1 MLHTERLAGQAA
13 FEKLAPEWEQLE
25 QNLRPRTPFTSPLWN
40 SLWWRHFSA
49 NSMWVRDELF
59 LHAVR
64 NEFDALIA
72 VAPMMLT
79 FRPAFG
85 PLRVRALQLLGA
97 DENVTE
103 LRSVISRPEH
113 LPEVLASLGDY
124 FRATAG
130 HWDWLQWCGI
140 PAEGPSRE
148 LLERAGKI
156 QWGREVPNY
165 YLPLTA
171 NWGEFKASLSRNM
184 KEALRKC
191 YNSLKRAGHEFTF
204 QVVSEPEKA
213 KAALEIFFE
222 LHAERANATGLPE
235 HPNVFARQVAREFF
249 LEYGQR
255 MAERDQLRVFQLHIG
270 GEVVATRVGFIL
282 GRDLY
287 LYYSGYRVAWSPH
300 SVMTTVVAESIKWA
314 IEQGLSG
321 VDLSTGKDLS
331 KTRWRPT
338 EIVFCEGVQTS
349 PRRLRQL
356 AAGAYRHVAGRATPD
371 TVLGKLLSSARR
383 AKL

>member
-1 MLHTERLAGQAA
+1 MLHIERVAGQAA
-13 FEKLAPEWEQLE
+13 IETLAPEWEQLE
-25 QNLRPRTPFTSPLWN
+25 QTLRPRTPFTSPLWS
-40 SLWWRHFSA
+40 SLWWRHFAADSL
-49 NSMWVRDELF
+49 WVRDELF
-59 LHAVR
+59 VHVVR

-79 FRPAFG
+79 FRPAVG

-103 LRSVISRPEH
+103 LRGVISRPEH
-113 LPEVLASLGDY
+113 LAETLATLSDY
-124 FRATAG
+124 FLATADR
-130 HWDWLQWCGI
+130 WDWLQWCGI

-148 LLERAGKI
+148 LLQRAGKI
-156 QWGREVPNY
+156 EWGREVPNY
-165 YLPLTA
+165 YLPLRGS
-171 NWGEFKASLSRNM
+171 WDEFKSHLSRNM

-191 YNSLKRAGHEFTF
+191 YNSLKRAGHEFRF
-204 QVVSEPEKA
+204 EVVSAPENA
-213 KAALEIFFE
+213 KAALEMFLE
-222 LHAERANATGLPE
+222 LHAERANAPDLPP
-235 HPNVFARQVAREFF
+235 HPNVFARDVAREFF

-255 MAERDQLRVFQLHIG
+255 MAERDELRVFQLHIG
-270 GEVVATRVGFIL
+270 GEVVATRVGFVL

-287 LYYSGYRVAWSPH
+287 LYYSGYRVAWAAH

-314 IEQGLSG
+314 IGQRLAG
-321 VDLSTGKDLS
+321 VDLSTGKDAS

-338 EIVFCEGVQTS
+338 ETVSCEGVQSS

-356 AAGAYRHVAGRATPD
+356 AAGAYRHLAGRAAPN
-371 TVLGKLLSSARR
+371 TVLGRLLSSARR